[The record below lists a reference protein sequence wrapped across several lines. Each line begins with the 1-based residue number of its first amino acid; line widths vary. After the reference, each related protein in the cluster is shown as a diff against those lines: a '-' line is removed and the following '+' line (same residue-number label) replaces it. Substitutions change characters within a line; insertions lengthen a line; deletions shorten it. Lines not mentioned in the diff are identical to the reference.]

1 MKKINTPICD
11 FVRRYAESQA
21 SRWHMPGHKGAG
33 TLGIEALDITEIS
46 GADSLYEADGIIKES
61 EEIASSLFG
70 AHTFYSTEG
79 SSQCIRA
86 MLHLAKTQAQ
96 LQKKHPLVWATRNVH
111 RTFLSAVALLNIDVE
126 WLCENGKSYLSCSLS
141 PDDLEQRLQTAE
153 VLPSALYL
161 TSPDYLGNV
170 ADIASLAVV
179 CHRWGVLLLVDCAH
193 GAYLRF
199 LPSSLYPTDLGADMC
214 CSSAHKTL
222 PVLTGGAYLHIAKNA
237 DANMLG
243 AAKDAL
249 SLFGS
254 TSPSYLILQSL
265 DAANAYLAE
274 NCRQNL
280 ARTVAR
286 LDELKKRLA
295 LHGYQLVG
303 NEPLK
308 ITLAAKSFGYTGV
321 EIATHLRENG
331 IECEFADNDFVVLMP
346 STDMGAKELTH
357 LEMVAASLPKKEP
370 ITAAPPTP
378 AKAEHALRIRY
389 ALLWLSETVAI
400 EDSVGRILASPSV
413 SCPPAVP
420 IVMCGERID
429 EVAVSAFRYYG
440 VEKVRVVIEL
450 DTYGELFIEELS

>member
-1 MKKINTPICD
+1 MKNVKTPICD
-11 FVRRYAESQA
+11 FVRRYAESKTA
-21 SRWHMPGHKGAG
+21 RWHMPGHKGKG
-33 TLGIEALDITEIS
+33 MLGIEYLDITEIS
-46 GADSLYEADGIIKES
+46 GADSLYEAEGIIKES

-86 MLHLAKTQAQ
+86 MLHLAKTQAWM
-96 LQKKHPLVWATRNVH
+96 QKKHPLVWATRNVH
-111 RTFLSAVALLNIDVE
+111 KTFLSAVALLDLDVH
-126 WLCENGKSYLSCSLS
+126 WLYGSTESYLSCTLS
-141 PDDLEQRLQTAE
+141 PNELEQMLGTAAI
-153 VLPSALYL
+153 LPTALYL

-170 ADIASLAVV
+170 ADIASLAEV
-179 CHRWGVLLLVDCAH
+179 CHRYGVLLLVDCAH

-199 LPSSLYPTDLGADMC
+199 LPTSLYPTDLGADMC

-249 SLFGS
+249 ALFGS

-274 NCRQNL
+274 NCRENL

-286 LDELKKRLA
+286 LDELKKHLTLR
-295 LHGYQLVG
+295 GYQLVG

-308 ITLAAKSFGYTGV
+308 ITLATKSFGYTGV
-321 EIATHLRENG
+321 DFASHLRKSG
-331 IECEFADNDFVVLMP
+331 IECEFADNDFVVLM
-346 STDMGAKELTH
+346 SATDVGADELAH
-357 LEMVAASLPKKEP
+357 LEMILTSLPQKEP
-370 ITAAPPTP
+370 ITVTPPTP
-378 AKAEHALRIRY
+378 EKAERILRIRY
-389 ALLWLSETVAI
+389 ALLSPSETVAV

-420 IVMCGERID
+420 ILMCGERID
-429 EVAVSAFRYYG
+429 AAAVRAFRYYG
-440 VEKVRVVIEL
+440 VEKLRAVIEL
-450 DTYGELFIEELS
+450 DKQLDEL

>member
-11 FVRRYAESQA
+11 FACRYAESKTK
-21 SRWHMPGHKGAG
+21 RWHMPGHKGSG
-33 TLGIEALDITEIS
+33 VLGVEALDITEIA

-86 MLHLAKTQAQ
+86 MLYLAKMLAWI
-96 LQKKHPLVWATRNVH
+96 QKKEPLIWAARNAH
-111 RTFLSAVALLNIDVE
+111 KTFLSAVALLDMDVE
-126 WLCENGKSYLSCSLS
+126 WLYGSGESYLSCALS
-141 PDDLEQRLQTAE
+141 PHELEQMLQKVAT
-153 VLPSALYL
+153 LPSALYL

-170 ADIASLAVV
+170 ADISALAEV
-179 CHRWGVLLLVDCAH
+179 CHRYGVLLLVDCAH
-193 GAYLRF
+193 GAYLKF
-199 LPSSLYPTDLGADMC
+199 LPTSLYPTDLGADMC

-222 PVLTGGAYLHIAKNA
+222 PVLTGGAYLHLARSTDANIVDAAKNA
-237 DANMLG
+237 LA
-243 AAKDAL
+243 
-249 SLFGS
+249 LFGS

-274 NCRQNL
+274 NCREDL

-286 LDELKKRLA
+286 LDELKAKLRA
-295 LHGYQLVG
+295 HGYTCIG

-308 ITLAAKSFGYTGV
+308 ITLATKSYGYTGV
-321 EIATHLRENG
+321 DFASHLRENG

-346 STDMGAKELTH
+346 SIDIGTDELAH
-357 LEMVAASLPKKEP
+357 LEMIAASLPKKSP
-370 ITAAPPTP
+370 ITIAPPTLTE
-378 AKAEHALRIRY
+378 AERVLRISY
-389 ALLWLSETVAI
+389 ALLGPSETVTV
-400 EDSVGRILASPSV
+400 EDSIGRILASPSV

-429 EVAVSAFRYYG
+429 ETAVRAFRYYG
-440 VEKVRVVIEL
+440 VEKLRVVMEL
-450 DTYGELFIEELS
+450 DKL

>member
-11 FVRRYAESQA
+11 FVRRYAESKTA
-21 SRWHMPGHKGAG
+21 RMHMPGHKGSG
-33 TLGIEALDITEIS
+33 MLGIEALDITEIS
-46 GADSLYEADGIIKES
+46 GADSLYEADGIVKES
-61 EEIASSLFG
+61 EDNASSLFG

-86 MLHLAKTQAQ
+86 MLHLAKTHAW
-96 LQKKHPLVWATRNVH
+96 LQKRHLYVWATRNVH
-111 RTFLSAVALLNIDVE
+111 KTFLSAVALLNIDIE
-126 WLCENGKSYLSCSLS
+126 WLHGTDEESYLSCTLS
-141 PDDLEQRLQTAE
+141 PDELEKMLQKAPY
-153 VLPSALYL
+153 LPTALYL

-170 ADIASLAVV
+170 ADIASIAEV

-199 LPSSLYPTDLGADMC
+199 LPTSLYPTDLGADMC

-222 PVLTGGAYLHIAKNA
+222 PVLTGGAYLHISKRADASLVDAAKNS
-237 DANMLG
+237 LV
-243 AAKDAL
+243 
-249 SLFGS
+249 LFGS

-274 NCRQNL
+274 NCRENL
-280 ARTVAR
+280 ARTVAK

-295 LHGYQLVG
+295 SHGYQLVG

-308 ITLAAKSFGYTGV
+308 MTLATKSFGYTGV
-321 EIATHLRENG
+321 EFAEHLRENG

-346 STDMGAKELTH
+346 PTDVGTEELAH
-357 LEMVAASLPKKEP
+357 LEMVATSLPKKEP
-370 ITAAPPTP
+370 ITAAPPALTE
-378 AKAEHALRIRY
+378 AEHALRISY
-389 ALLWLSETVAI
+389 ALLWPSETVAV

-429 EVAVSAFRYYG
+429 EAAVSAFRYYG

-450 DTYGELFIEELS
+450 DKHLDKL

>member
-1 MKKINTPICD
+1 MKIKTPICD
-11 FVRRYAESQA
+11 FVRRYAESKTA
-21 SRWHMPGHKGAG
+21 RWHMPGHKGAG
-33 TLGIEALDITEIS
+33 ALGIEALDITEIT
-46 GADSLYEADGIIKES
+46 GADSLYEADGIIRES
-61 EEIASSLFG
+61 EDIASSLFG

-86 MLHLAKTQAQ
+86 MLHIARTQGWR
-96 LQKKHPLVWATRNVH
+96 QKKHPLIWATRNAH
-111 RTFLSAVALLNIDVE
+111 KAFLSAVAILDMNVE
-126 WLCENGKSYLSCSLS
+126 WLYGSTESYLSCTLS
-141 PDDLEQRLQTAE
+141 PDDLEQMLKGAAI
-153 VLPSALYL
+153 LPSALYL

-170 ADIASLAVV
+170 ADIASLAAV

-193 GAYLRF
+193 GAYLRY
-199 LPSSLYPTDLGADMC
+199 LPTSLYPTDLGADMC

-286 LDELKKRLA
+286 LDELKERLV

-308 ITLAAKSFGYTGV
+308 ITLATKSFGYTGV
-321 EIATHLRENG
+321 DFAAHLRENG

-346 STDMGAKELTH
+346 PTDVGADELAH
-357 LEMVAASLPKKEP
+357 LETVVMSLPQKEP
-370 ITAAPPTP
+370 IAVMPPIP
-378 AKAEHALRIRY
+378 QKADYELRISR
-389 ALLWLSETVAI
+389 ALLWPSETVAV

-429 EVAVSAFRYYG
+429 EAAVRAFRYYG
-440 VEKVRVVIEL
+440 VKKVRVVIEL

>member
-11 FVRRYAESQA
+11 FVDRYNKSKTE
-21 SRWHMPGHKGAG
+21 RWHMPGHKGSG
-33 TLGIEALDITEIS
+33 VLGIEALDITEIS
-46 GADSLYEADGIIKES
+46 GADSLYEANGIIKES
-61 EEIASSLFG
+61 EENASLLFG

-86 MLHLAKTQAQ
+86 MLHIAKTQAR
-96 LQKKHPLVWATRNVH
+96 LQKKHPFVWATRNVH
-111 RTFLSAVALLNIDVE
+111 KTFLTAVALLNIDVE
-126 WLCENGKSYLSCSLS
+126 WLYGEGESYLSCSLS
-141 PDDLEQRLQTAE
+141 PDDLEKRLQTAE

-170 ADIASLAVV
+170 ADIASLAEV
-179 CHRWGVLLLVDCAH
+179 CHRWDVLLLVDCAH

-199 LPSSLYPTDLGADMC
+199 LPDSLYPTDLGADMC

-222 PVLTGGAYLHIAKNA
+222 PVLTGGAYLHISKNA
-237 DANMLG
+237 DANMVG
-243 AAKDAL
+243 TAKDAL
-249 SLFGS
+249 ALFGS

-274 NCRQNL
+274 NCRENL
-280 ARTVAR
+280 TCTVAR
-286 LDELKKRLA
+286 LDALKKRLA

-308 ITLAAKSFGYTGV
+308 ITLVTKSFGYTGV
-321 EIATHLRENG
+321 EIATHLRKNG

-346 STDMGAKELTH
+346 ATDVGTDEFAH
-357 LEMVAASLPKKEP
+357 LEKVATSLPQKEP
-370 ITAAPPTP
+370 ITVTPPTP
-378 AKAEHALRIRY
+378 ANAERALRICY
-389 ALLWLSETVAI
+389 ALLWPSETVAV

-429 EVAVSAFRYYG
+429 EAAVSAFRYYG
-440 VEKVRVVIEL
+440 IEKVRVVIEL
-450 DTYGELFIEELS
+450 DKHLDKL